1 MRKVPSFDGKREFNN
16 VDNLHRKVIAVLK
29 SFLLSEVKDLREY
42 LRLTMDVDQLSQ
54 ILSRMEVLR
63 FKSREFNLLFYL
75 FTATKRGIRIFIKL
89 RDEII
94 RQNCFTPVQYMP
106 ISTHNSAKYQQR
118 YHYMDRVMLSRKKK
132 QWEDSV
138 NLSGFEYD
146 DEFTSFIFGNQD
158 M

>member
-94 RQNCFTPVQYMP
+94 R
-106 ISTHNSAKYQQR
+106 
-118 YHYMDRVMLSRKKK
+118 
-132 QWEDSV
+132 
-138 NLSGFEYD
+138 
-146 DEFTSFIFGNQD
+146 
-158 M
+158 